1 MTDDVEYGSA
11 IDLLTTKVQEMEY
24 QRATKTY
31 SIRVDGE
38 LRRVF
43 GNSSHSHS
51 DFTGQ
56 PIPHDEQFKS
66 YVDRGHHVPDN
77 ILELDPMEEAFFVL
91 GLETLMEDTTLF
103 MTPPATPPATPT
115 ETPSEIEIEE
125 GEQ

>member
-1 MTDDVEYGSA
+1 MTDDVEYVSA
-11 IDLLTTKVQEMEY
+11 IVLLTTKVQEMEY
-24 QRATKTY
+24 QQETKTY

-56 PIPHDEQFKS
+56 KGQFDKQFKS
-66 YVDRGHHVPDN
+66 YVNRGRDVPNN

-91 GLETLMEDTTLF
+91 GLETLMEDTTPF
-103 MTPPATPPATPT
+103 MTPPATPPATP
-115 ETPSEIEIEE
+115 SEIEIEE
-125 GEQ
+125 GDQ